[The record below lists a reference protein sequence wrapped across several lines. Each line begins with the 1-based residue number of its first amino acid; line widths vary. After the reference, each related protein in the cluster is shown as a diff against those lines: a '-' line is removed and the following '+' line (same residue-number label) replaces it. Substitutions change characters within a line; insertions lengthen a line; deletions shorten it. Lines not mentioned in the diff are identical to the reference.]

1 MIYVVHTAWPLRGNG
16 CFIWTQLK
24 KQELILTPGETL
36 HQTWGERS
44 FLAGGGGITL
54 FFVQTK
60 TALAVREN
68 PSHSYAGTQGV

>member
-1 MIYVVHTAWPLRGNG
+1 MATTWERLLYLDSAEETGAYSNTGRNSASDLGR
-16 CFIWTQLK
+16 
-24 KQELILTPGETL
+24 EILPG
-36 HQTWGERS
+36 R
-44 FLAGGGGITL
+44 GGGITL